1 MRKVVQLRE
10 YCLQLIGD
18 LFDQRHAGALGG
30 EDGNHKLFPILD
42 VKGKTLEGHRDGVR
56 FLMGYELPQVL
67 SILVRE
73 SVEHGS
79 HEFVFLL
86 CFWLRKGIVEGNNS
100 STVGVGDDDAPKCGE
115 ISKVLLKKLG
125 FGVCH
130 EIWLRGG
137 IIIWKIVVGDQDI
150 KWDPQC
156 CFNRFL

>member
-10 YCLQLIGD
+10 YRLQLIGD

-86 CFWLRKGIVEGNNS
+86 CFWLRKGIVEGQTS
-100 STVGVGDDDAPKCGE
+100 SAIGVADDDSPKRHEVLE
-115 ISKVLLKKLG
+115 IL
-125 FGVCH
+125 F
-130 EIWLRGG
+130 
-137 IIIWKIVVGDQDI
+137 
-150 KWDPQC
+150 
-156 CFNRFL
+156 